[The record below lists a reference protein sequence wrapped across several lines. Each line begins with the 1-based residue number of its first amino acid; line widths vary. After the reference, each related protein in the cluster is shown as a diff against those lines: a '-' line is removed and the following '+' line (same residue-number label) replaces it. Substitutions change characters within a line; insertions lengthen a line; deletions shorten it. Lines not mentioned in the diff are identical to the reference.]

1 MKFLSNK
8 ISLIIIC
15 FIICMISGLCIYKIS
30 TKDGF
35 SNIEIVEVNGDV
47 SIESLEGDITK
58 ADNNMYIYV
67 GDTLKVENGGY
78 ARLKIS
84 QKEYVKLRGN
94 TKIIVN
100 KMSGNDTKAEL
111 TLVKGSVESEL
122 GEDVYNNT
130 SYKILSP
137 DFSVVDN
144 KNIDKTQ
151 MEY

>member
-111 TLVKGSVESEL
+111 TLVEGSVESEL
-122 GEDVYNNT
+122 GEDV
-130 SYKILSP
+130 
-137 DFSVVDN
+137 
-144 KNIDKTQ
+144 
-151 MEY
+151 

>member
-151 MEY
+151 MKY

>member
-1 MKFLSNK
+1 MMKFLSNK

-100 KMSGNDTKAEL
+100 KSD
-111 TLVKGSVESEL
+111 
-122 GEDVYNNT
+122 
-130 SYKILSP
+130 
-137 DFSVVDN
+137 
-144 KNIDKTQ
+144 
-151 MEY
+151 